1 MNGETHLAFVMG
13 DLSGEE
19 PVLTRVQT
27 ENVTFAMFGA
37 EVGEAS
43 HALKSSLEQVAEKG
57 RGVILYLR
65 QRENDLDLVNQLRT
79 YAVMQEKDVDLATAR
94 RETGYGKQHDY
105 GIGAQILHD
114 LGVRKIRLLSNHP
127 PRINAIEGFDLEITE
142 TIPV

>member
-1 MNGETHLAFVMG
+1 
-13 DLSGEE
+13 
-19 PVLTRVQT
+19 
-27 ENVTFAMFGA
+27 VTFAMFGA

-43 HALKSSLEQVAEKG
+43 RALKSSLEQVAEKG

-79 YAVMQEKDVDLATAR
+79 YAVMQEKEVDLATAR